1 MKLIANWGQA
11 HKALS
16 VILPT
21 VGSVVMLILYVL
33 QKAGE
38 LNLIP
43 IEYLPFITTAVIPF
57 LAWLGRVIPQATL
70 LLGKIAE
77 TDDSEGE

>member
-1 MKLIANWGQA
+1 MKLITNWKQA

-38 LNLIP
+38 LDLIP

-57 LAWLGRVIPQATL
+57 LAWLGRVIPQASL

-77 TDDSEGE
+77 TDENKGV

>member
-1 MKLIANWGQA
+1 MKLITNWEQA

-21 VGSVVMLILYVL
+21 AGSVVMLILYIL

-38 LNLIP
+38 LDLIP

-57 LAWLGRVIPQATL
+57 LAWLGRVIPQAHL

-77 TDDSEGE
+77 TDETKGE